1 MSLIP
6 ALVQELLK
14 IFVEVGPKALP
25 GGIGSRLRLLPFPE
39 NNGILSP

>member
-14 IFVEVGPKALP
+14 IFVGGPKKKAPP
-25 GGIGSRLRLLPFPE
+25 GRIGLTSLKMKLK
-39 NNGILSP
+39 GM